1 VDATAALNILDATG
15 RIGEPVRLLLRLGIS
30 DNASAK
36 AAGKVTTNRRSED
49 NLTGAEELQRMR
61 EMFARSPSFSA
72 LLQGPEHRFVLTNP
86 AYHQLIGHR
95 NVIGLPVLE
104 AVPEIEGQ
112 GFLELL
118 DNVFATGEPFVG
130 KDVKIVLQRS
140 PGNVEETRYLDFV
153 YQPIKDESGNVTSIF
168 VEGLDVTERRATEQ
182 ALRELNADLEKR
194 VIERAQARGRTW
206 NLSPDLLG
214 ALNAKGYFE
223 TSNPAWRTILGWS
236 EDEVASMSIF
246 ELLHPDDVEHTRA
259 GFELTLVGQPAIRFV
274 NRYRCK
280 DSSYRYISWVG
291 IQEDGYVYCTG
302 RDITAEREAEIELS
316 KAQDALRQAQK
327 VEAIGQLTGG
337 IAHDFNNLLTGIIG
351 SLGLVRRRMATNNLD
366 DIPRLMDAASSA
378 ALRAATLTH
387 RLLAFGRRQSLDI
400 RPNDVNR
407 IVAGIEDLL
416 QRTMGERIDLVCNLS
431 EDLWTG
437 STDANQLESALL
449 NLAIN
454 ARDAMPDGGC
464 LTIET
469 ANVQLDQAYAS
480 LHEDVQPGE
489 YVMVSVS
496 DTGIGMPPE
505 VLEKALDPFFTTKPV
520 GEGTGLG
527 LSVIYGFTKQG
538 RGHLRIHSEV
548 GRGTTVKL
556 YLPRALQ
563 NAIDLKPVT
572 VETPRG
578 RGETILVVEDDA
590 TVRSIISDVLRDLGY
605 HVLTAA
611 DARFAIPLIQSEG
624 AIDLLI
630 SDVILPHVNGRKL
643 AETART
649 LRPALKVLFVSGY
662 SEDAI
667 VRADLI
673 EAGMDM
679 LTKPFALDTLGA
691 KVYAMINGWVPA

>member
-1 VDATAALNILDATG
+1 MHH
-15 RIGEPVRLLLRLGIS
+15 
-30 DNASAK
+30 
-36 AAGKVTTNRRSED
+36 RRSED
-49 NLTGAEELQRMR
+49 KLTGDEELHRMR
-61 EMFARSPSFSA
+61 EMFARSPSFAA

-95 NVIGLPVLE
+95 NVIGLPVRE

-118 DNVFATGEPFVG
+118 DNVLATGEPFVG
-130 KDVKIVLQRS
+130 KDVKIVLQRT
-140 PGNVEETRYLDFV
+140 PGGIEETRYLDFV

-182 ALRELNADLEKR
+182 ALRELNANLEKR

-206 NLSPDLLG
+206 VLSPDLLG
-214 ALNAKGYFE
+214 ALNSKGYFE

-280 DSSYRYISWVG
+280 DGSYRYISWVG

-302 RDITAEREAEIELS
+302 RDITVEREAEIELS
-316 KAQDALRQAQK
+316 KAQEALRQAQK

-351 SLGLVRRRMATNNLD
+351 SLALVRRRMATNNPG
-366 DIPRLMDAASSA
+366 DIPRLMDAASA
-378 ALRAATLTH
+378 AAMRAAALTH
-387 RLLAFGRRQSLDI
+387 RLLTFGRRQSLDT

-407 IVAGIEDLL
+407 LVTGVEDLL
-416 QRTMGERIDLVCNLS
+416 RRTMGERIELVCKLS
-431 EDLWTG
+431 DDLWTA

-454 ARDAMPDGGC
+454 ARDAMPDGGR

-469 ANVQLDQAYAS
+469 ANVQLD
-480 LHEDVQPGE
+480 GE
-489 YVMVSVS
+489 YVTVSVS

-527 LSVIYGFTKQG
+527 LSVIYGFTKQS
-538 RGHLRIHSEV
+538 RGHMRIHSEV
-548 GRGTTVKL
+548 GHGTTVRL
-556 YLPRALQ
+556 YFPRALQ
-563 NAIDLKPVT
+563 DAIDLKPVT
-572 VETPRG
+572 LETPRG
-578 RGETILVVEDDA
+578 HGETILVVEDDA

-605 HVLTAA
+605 NVLTAA
-611 DARFAIPLIQSEG
+611 DARFAIPLLQSEG

-643 AETART
+643 AEMART
-649 LRPALKVLFVSGY
+649 SCPALKVLFVSGY

-667 VRADLI
+667 VRGDLI

-691 KVYAMINGWVPA
+691 KVHAMING

>member
-1 VDATAALNILDATG
+1 M
-15 RIGEPVRLLLRLGIS
+15 
-30 DNASAK
+30 
-36 AAGKVTTNRRSED
+36 TTNRRSED